1 MRVLRPMQELQ
12 DALRDWERYQR
23 IPREQ
28 FFSDRDTRNMVFY
41 AMMLGIQSA
50 IDIATD
56 LIAEERFRR
65 PASYRETFEV
75 LGEEGILPESLV
87 PDLSDLAGFRNVLV
101 HIYWGLD
108 LEQVY
113 AILHQDLGVLKAFHD
128 TIQEYLCEQGSI
140 DP

>member
-75 LGEEGILPESLV
+75 LGEEGDPPGIARPRSL
-87 PDLSDLAGFRNVLV
+87 GFGGISQCSGSHLL
-101 HIYWGLD
+101 GSG

-113 AILHQDLGVLKAFHD
+113 AILHRDLGVLKG
-128 TIQEYLCEQGSI
+128 I
-140 DP
+140 P

>member
-56 LIAEERFRR
+56 LIVAERLRR
-65 PASYRETFEV
+65 PASYRETFEI
-75 LGEEGILPESLV
+75 LGDEGILPESLV

-101 HIYWGLD
+101 HIYWDLD

-113 AILHQDLGVLKAFHD
+113 AILHQDLGVLKAFRD
-128 TIQEYLCEQGSI
+128 AVQEHLRERRSL